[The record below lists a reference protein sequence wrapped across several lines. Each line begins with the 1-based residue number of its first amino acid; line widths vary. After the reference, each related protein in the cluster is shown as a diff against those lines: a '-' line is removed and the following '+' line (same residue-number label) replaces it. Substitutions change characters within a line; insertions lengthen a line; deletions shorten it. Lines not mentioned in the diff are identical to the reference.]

1 MPLGREVWP
10 DAALLHKHPP
20 ERAFQSD
27 QLLPRRGQL
36 VPKLA
41 PPGSSVHL
49 ADRAGEEAAEA
60 VLDRTALR
68 VLKLK
73 EREVLLRL
81 LLDDEAKDRWAASAP
96 APSGKT
102 LRLARTSASWAG
114 AI

>member
-68 VLKLK
+68 VLELK

-81 LLDDEAKDRWAASAP
+81 LLDPPGTWNGGHGRALRKVLWLP
-96 APSGKT
+96 A
-102 LRLARTSASWAG
+102 
-114 AI
+114 